1 MGFCMPNMELLQIRF
16 FYRIKF
22 VTYIKLCQLRDSTQ
36 PSFTC
41 SKVTIETRCEN
52 MFNILCYIYIYNA
65 IKKYVIYIYIYNA
78 IGDIYLYIIYVAYI
92 YIYIYVTCTRS
103 RRPSKIS
110 QIQIPAR
117 FHFSCIWERNGKV
130 FGKNTVTFWQC
141 CLYGQFI
148 RSLLHMTI
156 MTVAHWKFCA
166 RKYIKQHYLCWD

>member
-52 MFNILCYIYIYNA
+52 MFNILCYIYIYITPLKNML
-65 IKKYVIYIYIYNA
+65 YIYIYNA

-92 YIYIYVTCTRS
+92 YIYMLHVHDVKYIFLKFLKFKS
-103 RRPSKIS
+103 RHVSI
-110 QIQIPAR
+110 
-117 FHFSCIWERNGKV
+117 FSFIWERNGKV

-141 CLYGQFI
+141 CLYGQFV